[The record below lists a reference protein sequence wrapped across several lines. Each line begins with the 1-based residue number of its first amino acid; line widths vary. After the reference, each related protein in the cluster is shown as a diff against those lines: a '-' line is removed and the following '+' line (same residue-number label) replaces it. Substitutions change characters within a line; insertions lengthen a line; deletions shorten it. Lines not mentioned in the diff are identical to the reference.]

1 MLCNPRPS
9 LIRPLSPLHPAA
21 IHIRLSGSANPLP
34 VLPGRTTGHVVVPIS
49 PEEVTKVALRLRHLI
64 EQCVPCELEES
75 LVTQAHSRV
84 ITTKV
89 IKAAKEAGGEQD
101 RACVVFCLL
110 VCIRW
115 FKRQAQLELWDAELH
130 NVRSTACEVIAKA
143 MLVP

>member
-1 MLCNPRPS
+1 MS
-9 LIRPLSPLHPAA
+9 DPLTRFS
-21 IHIRLSGSANPLP
+21 
-34 VLPGRTTGHVVVPIS
+34 VLPHNATDHVVVPVP

-84 ITTKV
+84 ITTNV
-89 IKAAKEAGGEQD
+89 IKAAKEAGGEQN

-115 FKRQAQLELWDAELH
+115 FKRQSELELWDADLH

-143 MLVP
+143 MSAPLPPWTCANGY